1 MGLTEF
7 IRGFDYE
14 TRKDMK
20 IKSDELLELLRKGEV
35 LLVDIRF
42 REEYEAW
49 NVQPSVNIPLNELPD
64 KLEELKRESRLIV
77 TACPHNERSAIA
89 MVFLRA
95 NGIYAKYLADGLLSM
110 VELLRGDVA
119 KEFIREVK
127 REKG

>member
-7 IRGFDYE
+7 VKNFDYE

-20 IKSDELLELLRKGEV
+20 IKSKQLVELIKEDKA

-49 NVQPSVNIPLNELPD
+49 NVQPSINIPLNELPD
-64 KLEELKRESRLIV
+64 RLEELRKESRLIV

-89 MVFLRA
+89 LVFLLA
-95 NGIYAKYLADGLLSM
+95 NGVYAKYLADGLLSM
-110 VELLRGDVA
+110 VDLLRGDAA
-119 KEFIREVK
+119 KDFVEGWKK
-127 REKG
+127 RNG